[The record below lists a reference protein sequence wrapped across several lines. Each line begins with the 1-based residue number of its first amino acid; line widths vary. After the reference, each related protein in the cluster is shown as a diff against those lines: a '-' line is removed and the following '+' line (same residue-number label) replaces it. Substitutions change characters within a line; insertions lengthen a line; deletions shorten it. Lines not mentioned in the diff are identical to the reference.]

1 MGAVVIYLSQAY
13 YDRTHRRSVGEWLG
27 DTGVAIGT
35 WTLVLVGVVAAVLPI
50 WV

>member
-1 MGAVVIYLSQAY
+1 MIYLSQAY
-13 YDRTHRRSVGEWLG
+13 HDRRYRRSVGEWLG

-35 WTLVLVGVVAAVLPI
+35 WVIMAVGVLAAVLPI

>member
-1 MGAVVIYLSQAY
+1 MIYLSAAY
-13 YDRTHRRSVGEWLG
+13 HQHKRRSFGEWLG

-35 WTLVLVGVVAAVLPI
+35 WVAVLVGVVAAVLPI

>member
-1 MGAVVIYLSQAY
+1 MIYLSAAY
-13 YDRTHRRSVGEWLG
+13 HEHRRRRSVGEWLG

-35 WTLVLVGVVAAVLPI
+35 WVIIGVGVLAAVLPI